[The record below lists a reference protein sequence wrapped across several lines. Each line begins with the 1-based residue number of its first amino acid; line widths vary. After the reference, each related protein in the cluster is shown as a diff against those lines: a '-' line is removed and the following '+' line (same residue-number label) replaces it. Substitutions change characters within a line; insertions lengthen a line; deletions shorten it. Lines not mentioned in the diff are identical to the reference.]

1 MRVWT
6 QLSQGLDRSLGTSLA
21 PKIQSWKNKRKI
33 RRKWRRAA
41 QVFPVPKNV
50 YAEIREVLSEIE
62 FFWTPPAKQIFL
74 ANLIVANNL
83 KRVVEIGV
91 YTGGSFVPQVL
102 AVKQTG
108 GSAVGIDPYSDVAN
122 IQEDNREMLTRV
134 DPALSSPDW
143 EGMYQS
149 LLDLLERHELSPIS
163 QILRMTSNDAANIVA
178 AGIDLL
184 HIDGNHDFDR
194 VMDDL
199 VSYMP
204 KLRKGGFLVLD
215 DINWPTIA
223 PLYNQVKRQMRVVHE
238 TDTWGCCQMLDQPI
252 ELYDPRKQATAST

>member
-1 MRVWT
+1 
-6 QLSQGLDRSLGTSLA
+6 
-21 PKIQSWKNKRKI
+21 
-33 RRKWRRAA
+33 
-41 QVFPVPKNV
+41 
-50 YAEIREVLSEIE
+50 
-62 FFWTPPAKQIFL
+62 
-74 ANLIVANNL
+74 
-83 KRVVEIGV
+83 
-91 YTGGSFVPQVL
+91 
-102 AVKQTG
+102 
-108 GSAVGIDPYSDVAN
+108 
-122 IQEDNREMLTRV
+122 MLTRV

-149 LLDLLERHELSPIS
+149 LLDLLERHELSAMS
-163 QILRMTSNDAANIVA
+163 QVLRMTSNDAVNIIE

-199 VSYMP
+199 VSYVP
-204 KLRKGGFLVLD
+204 KLRNGGFLVLD

-223 PLYNQVKRQMRVVHE
+223 PLYYQVKRQMKVVCE